1 MKPSYR
7 KTPSGKL
14 RARGAGV
21 PFTGTPGENNAIT
34 DVAPVEVGYCT
45 LIEGEGPLV
54 VGRGPIRTG
63 VTAIFPLGRKQPNA
77 AAYAGYFSMS
87 GNGEMTGMAFVEER
101 GRFDGPITIT
111 NTHSCGL
118 TRDVTAQWLFSQL
131 ETSAKND
138 QPFWLPVAA
147 ETYDGNLNDVNGH
160 HVKAEHVVAAFEDAC
175 SGPIEEGSV
184 GGGTGMRCYEFKGGS
199 GTASR
204 KVGYDGQDYC
214 VGAFVQ
220 SNFGKRSLLHIAGI
234 PIGTEIPIETPQKPD
249 LESGSIIVV
258 VATDAPMLPHQLKR
272 MARRAAY
279 GIARSGGIASNE
291 SGDLFLAF
299 STANREAVG
308 THTGIVTARYVGE
321 EAMSRFYE
329 ATIEAVDEA
338 IMNSIFANEAMVG
351 RDGNVVPGLPI
362 VRIQTI
368 LRRHNRLVPVD
379 SED

>member
-1 MKPSYR
+1 MKQSHR
-7 KTPSGKL
+7 QTPSGKT

-34 DVAPVEVGYCT
+34 DVANVEVGYCT
-45 LIEGEGPLV
+45 LIRGDGPLI
-54 VGRGPIRTG
+54 VGQGPVRTG
-63 VTAIFPLGRKQPNA
+63 VTAIFPHGRTAPNA

-87 GNGEMTGMAFVEER
+87 GNGEMTGAAFVEER

-118 TRDVTAQWLFSQL
+118 ARDVTIQWLYKQL
-131 ETSAKND
+131 EKSPKDD

-160 HVKAEHVVAAFEDAC
+160 HVKAEHVIAAFEDAR
-175 SGPIEEGSV
+175 GGWIEEGSV

-199 GTASR
+199 GTATR
-204 KVGYDGQDYC
+204 LVEYAGKTYA

-220 SNFGKRSLLHIAGI
+220 SNFGKRHLLTIAGI
-234 PIGTEIPIETPQKPD
+234 PVGLELPCVEDP
-249 LESGSIIVV
+249 LAESGSIIGI
-258 VATDAPMLPHQLKR
+258 VATDAPMVPHQLKR
-272 MARRAAY
+272 VARRAAY

-299 STANREAVG
+299 STANREAVDAHAG
-308 THTGIVTARYVGE
+308 LVTATYLGE
-321 EAMSRFYE
+321 EALSRFYE

-338 IMNSIFANEAMVG
+338 IMNSIFANETMVG
-351 RDGNVVPGLPI
+351 RDGRVVPCLPI
-362 VRIQTI
+362 DKVKAI
-368 LRRHNRLVPVD
+368 LRRHGRLQDVT
-379 SED
+379 